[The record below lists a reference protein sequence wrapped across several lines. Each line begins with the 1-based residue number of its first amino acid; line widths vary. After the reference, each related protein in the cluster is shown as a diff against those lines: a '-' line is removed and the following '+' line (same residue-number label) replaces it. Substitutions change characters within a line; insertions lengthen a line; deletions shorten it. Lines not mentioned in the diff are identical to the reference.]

1 MSENEKLEETK
12 SERDE
17 IQRVLNGSPEQVKE
31 TDVKP
36 STEIAGNDGQNACDL
51 PKKEDRAIKIILYV
65 LIALVVV
72 ILAIF
77 SVTAGHFMVDGYL
90 NNAGSNLN
98 QVYPEVVFLH
108 KAEVALVLFV
118 FLLWMFFG
126 VRKRTRI

>member
-12 SERDE
+12 SEPIE
-17 IQRVLNGSPEQVKE
+17 EQGVLEDSPEQVKE
-31 TDVKP
+31 TDVNS
-36 STEIAGNDGQNACDL
+36 STEIAGNDGLNACDL
-51 PKKEDRAIKIILYV
+51 PKKEDGAIKIILYV

-90 NNAGSNLN
+90 NNAGSNFN